1 MFILQHLRETL
12 DHWSPGAFN
21 ASLAALL
28 FVALWLGRRLKPDL
42 FAKLPPTLQAWP
54 ALAGGAVLAAL
65 SSNSSGGLMAAVI
78 SALGM
83 SLTGLV
89 SGVAAVGLHR
99 TLKES
104 KLPYGNSQ
112 IPPRGVPMVAGMLF
126 LLVLPIGCGGHFEEA
141 RGPRSVTVGAPSPE
155 LFARCVS
162 LDDREAFYG
171 GTAKGTA
178 ALAGASGLAMVPVS
192 DDHAKLALGV
202 SSAFLAAVAVTTG
215 FIAESAATSYVSEGC
230 AK

>member
-1 MFILQHLRETL
+1 MLILQHLRETL

-28 FVALWLGRRLKPDL
+28 FVALWLGRRFKPDL

-65 SSNSSGGLMAAVI
+65 SSNLSGGLVAAVV

-104 KLPYGNSQ
+104 PLPYGTPPPKI
-112 IPPRGVPMVAGMLF
+112 IPVVVGMIF
-126 LLVLPIGCGGHFEEA
+126 LLTGCGGHFEEA
-141 RGPRSVTVGAPSPE
+141 RGPRSVTAGAPSPE
-155 LFARCVS
+155 RFARCIT

-171 GTAKGTA
+171 GAAKGSA
-178 ALAGASGLAMVPVS
+178 ALAGASGLATVPTS
-192 DDHAKLALGV
+192 DDRAKLALGV

>member
-1 MFILQHLRETL
+1 MLILQHLRETL

-28 FVALWLGRRLKPDL
+28 FVALWLGRRFKPDL

-65 SSNSSGGLMAAVI
+65 SSNSSGGLMATVI

-89 SGVAAVGLHR
+89 SGIGAVGLHR

-104 KLPYGNSQ
+104 KLPYGNDQ
-112 IPPRGVPMVAGMLF
+112 IPPKSGPMVVGMIF
-126 LLVLPIGCGGHFEEA
+126 LLTGCGGHFEEA
-141 RGPRSVTVGAPSPE
+141 RGPRSVTIGAPPPA
-155 LFARCVS
+155 LFARCIT

-171 GTAKGTA
+171 GAAKGTA
-178 ALAGASGLAMVPVS
+178 ALAGASGLATVPVS
-192 DDHAKLALGV
+192 DDRAKLALGV
-202 SSAFLAAVAVTTG
+202 SSAVLAAVAVTTG
-215 FIAESAATSYVSEGC
+215 FIAESSATSYVSEGC